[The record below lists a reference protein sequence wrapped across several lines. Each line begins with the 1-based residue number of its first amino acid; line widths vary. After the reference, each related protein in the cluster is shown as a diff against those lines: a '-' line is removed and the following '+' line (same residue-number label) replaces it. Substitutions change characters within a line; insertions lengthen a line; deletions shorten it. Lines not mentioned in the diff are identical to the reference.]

1 MLALR
6 NHHLNNQPLTKH
18 PPKRGPADAAEH
30 GLRFQQLRD
39 VTLALPKWG
48 SGNDQV
54 NALGEWLLDH
64 LVRICVSALDA
75 TSPHPAL
82 QPHLDAI
89 KQHHADDPEAF
100 AFVVTPGIGTFE
112 GYVGDGALCGAS
124 ADGRRNGSPLASD
137 MSPSPSPQDQTPP
150 APRFRNIYQTM
161 KSAKNHAAEYG
172 LSNATPVD
180 MVCRFSKLALL
191 IFQRSQ
197 KYNRLWADETGVTTN
212 RTLKNRFPSR
222 T

>member
-1 MLALR
+1 MCCATTIAISTT
-6 NHHLNNQPLTKH
+6 NNPQ
-18 PPKRGPADAAEH
+18 RGPADAAEH

-48 SGNDQV
+48 SGDDEV

-64 LVRICVSALDA
+64 LVRICVGALDA

-82 QPHLDAI
+82 KPHIDAI
-89 KQHHADDPEAF
+89 KQHHIDDPEEF

-180 MVCRFSKLALL
+180 MVCFFKSYF
-191 IFQRSQ
+191 ITFNSN
-197 KYNRLWADETGVTTN
+197 KYEQNYGLTMTIRI
-212 RTLKNRFPSR
+212 LKNLFLSR
-222 T
+222 R